1 MIPVTDKIYRNGGNP
16 EVLSMIPPGTRT
28 VLDVGCGAGDNAAAL
43 AARGVVVDGI
53 TLSKDEMMMSRRFC
67 RDVKLHNLEQ
77 GLPVGLGADYDC
89 AICSHVLEHICW
101 PDRLLSD
108 LARLLRPQG
117 GVLIIALPNLLYYK
131 NRWRLLQGHFD
142 YTDSGLM
149 DNTHFRWYTF
159 NTARQLLERNGF
171 VVEQAFGD
179 GSIPLWPFRRLLG
192 KRLAKGIDGMAT
204 RVWPGLFGYQMVYLA
219 RPA

>member
-1 MIPVTDKIYRNGGNP
+1 MISVTDKIYSNGGNP
-16 EVLSMIPPGTRT
+16 EVLSMIPAGTRA

-53 TLSKDEMMMSRRFC
+53 TLSKDELMMSRRVC

-77 GLPVGLGADYDC
+77 GLPAGLAADYDC

-101 PDRLLSD
+101 PDHLLSD
-108 LARLLRPQG
+108 LAQLLRPRG

-142 YTDSGLM
+142 YAESGLM

-171 VVEQAFGD
+171 IVEQALGD

-192 KRLAKGIDGMAT
+192 KRVAKGIDRMAT
-204 RVWPGLFGYQMVYLA
+204 RAWPGLFSY
-219 RPA
+219 